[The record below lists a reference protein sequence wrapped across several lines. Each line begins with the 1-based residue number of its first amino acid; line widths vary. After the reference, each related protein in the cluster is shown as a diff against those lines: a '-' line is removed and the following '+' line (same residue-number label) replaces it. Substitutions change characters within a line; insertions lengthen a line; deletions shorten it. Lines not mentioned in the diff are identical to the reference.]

1 MMDFKKFILP
11 LLVLTGLNLRAQN
24 VDSLLKILPQAKDT
38 NRVIILDAISNEY
51 NNRDNQKS
59 IDYAIEAYEYAKKIN
74 NKKFRGSTSV
84 MLGNAYNSLG
94 DYTTAIKYLIEGM
107 NLYESSKNYKGA
119 SRAANALGN
128 LYLGQGNNTKALEYY
143 NIVVRF
149 GKLLKADYTISLG
162 YMGVSSVYSNTG
174 ELDKALE
181 FVNKAI
187 SGFTMVKRDFETL
200 ACIINKATILNSLKR
215 DREAYDVYMGVLPTI
230 EKMNDKYFLSNVYLN
245 LGTTLINLGK
255 SKEGL
260 PYLRKALVVNKELK
274 AYANEVT
281 IFKAM
286 AKAFQDMRKMDS
298 AYFYLDKC
306 VVLKDSLYKMENQQ
320 QINELETKYQMDKK
334 NSQLKEKEAQLVAQ
348 VAQSKLKDA
357 QQAAD
362 DARNGLFRNVLI
374 VILLSAVVVLFFV
387 YRSNIHKK
395 KAYKEVSLQKSIV
408 EQKNTEILDS
418 IEYARRIQRTLLA
431 SDTFLKK
438 QLNDHFIL
446 YKPKDIVS
454 GDFYWASEIID
465 TNGKRNFMMCTAD
478 CTGHGVPG
486 AFMSLL
492 CISFLNEITRNGN
505 IIQPNEV
512 FTKLKQEI
520 VLSLNPDEAVH
531 TRDGMDAV
539 LCRFDFDNLQL
550 EMACANNPVLIV
562 RNHEVIEIKPDKN
575 PIGKNERTGYD
586 YTLHKVAL
594 QKGDQVYTFTD
605 GYADQFGG
613 ESGKKF
619 KYRQFK
625 EMIFANRLLSMSE
638 QKTKLEAVIEK
649 WKGNLEQLD
658 DILVIGIRV

>member
-1 MMDFKKFILP
+1 MNIFLKGIVFAF
-11 LLVLTGLNLRAQN
+11 VLCGINLQAQH
-24 VDSLLKILPQAKDT
+24 VDSLLKILPSAKDT
-38 NRVIILDAISNEY
+38 NRVIILDALSNEY
-51 NNRDNQKS
+51 NNRDNKKS
-59 IDYAIEAYEYAKKIN
+59 IDYAIQAYDYAKKIN

-84 MLGNAYNSLG
+84 MMGNAYNSLG
-94 DYTTAIKYLIEGM
+94 DYTTAIRYLIEGM
-107 NLYESSKNYKGA
+107 NLYEKTRNYKGA

-149 GKLLKADYTISLG
+149 GKLLKAEYTISLG

-174 ELDKALE
+174 ELNKALE
-181 FVNKAI
+181 YVNKAI
-187 SGFTMVKRDFETL
+187 SGFTIVKRDFETL

-215 DREAYDVYMGVLPTI
+215 DREAYDVYTSVLPTI

-245 LGTTLINLGK
+245 LGTTLLNLGK
-255 SKEGL
+255 STDGL
-260 PYLRKALVVNKELK
+260 QYLRKALVVNTELK

-286 AKAFQDMRKMDS
+286 ARAFQNIRKIDS

-306 VVLKDSLYKMENQQ
+306 VLLKDSLYKMENQQ
-320 QINELETKYQMDKK
+320 QINELETKYQIAKK
-334 NSQLKEKEAQLVAQ
+334 NDLIKQQKKAIREQDEKAKTARVIR
-348 VAQSKLKDA
+348 
-357 QQAAD
+357 AAED
-362 DARNGLFRNVLI
+362 SANTWFMNALILGLIAAIGFLAFAYRNSIQR
-374 VILLSAVVVLFFV
+374 
-387 YRSNIHKK
+387 K
-395 KAYKEVSLQKSIV
+395 KAYREVSLQKSIV

-418 IEYARRIQRTLLA
+418 IEYAKRIQRTLLA
-431 SDTFLKK
+431 SDAFLKK

-454 GDFYWASEIID
+454 GDFYWASEVVD
-465 TNGKRNFMMCTAD
+465 EKGQKNFMICTAD

-492 CISFLNEITRNGN
+492 CISFLNEITRHSNV
-505 IIQPNEV
+505 IHPNEV
-512 FTKLKQEI
+512 FTRLKREI
-520 VLSLNPDEAVH
+520 VLSLNHDEAVN

-539 LCRFDFDNLQL
+539 LCRFNFQNLEL

-562 RNHEVIEIKPDKN
+562 RNEEIIEIKPDKN

-625 EMIFANRLLSMSE
+625 DMIFANRFLSMNE
-638 QKTKLEAVIEK
+638 QKIRLESVIDK

-658 DILVIGIRV
+658 DILVIGIKV